1 MPTGFGSVGSPATH
15 TLTILDD
22 DTAAASFAVASQSV
36 NESGGSVS
44 VLVTLS
50 VPSVETIAIP
60 FTVGASAGGADF
72 SVLTASPLSI
82 PAGQTSGTIAVSI
95 TNDPRD
101 EANETVSLTL
111 GTSTNAVLGTV
122 ATHTLTILDNDP
134 APLVQFTSLGQSVVE
149 STSTGRAIVKLSQV
163 SGLDVT
169 VPVTI
174 GGSVGAGDATVT
186 TSLPITIPAGQTT
199 AAIDVTIVDDGL
211 AESTETL
218 VFTIGTPTNGTLGA
232 VSSHTLSIVDNDA
245 VVEVQFATGAF
256 NVGEAS
262 GSVPVFVTL
271 SSIAPTDVVV
281 PLVVSGSA
289 TGGDYT

>member
-1 MPTGFGSVGSPATH
+1 M
-15 TLTILDD
+15 
-22 DTAAASFAVASQSV
+22 
-36 NESGGSVS
+36 
-44 VLVTLS
+44 
-50 VPSVETIAIP
+50 
-60 FTVGASAGGADF
+60 GASAGGADF

-245 VVEVQFATGAF
+245 VVEVQFATGH
-256 NVGEAS
+256 S
-262 GSVPVFVTL
+262 TL
-271 SSIAPTDVVV
+271 ARR
-281 PLVVSGSA
+281 LA
-289 TGGDYT
+289 RYRCL